1 MEPHRLCRLGI
12 SVQKG
17 KQVLQKEEAEE
28 EEEEEEKEK
37 SKRMRIVMD
46 IRQSERR

>member
-28 EEEEEEKEK
+28 EEEEEKEK